1 MLSSCIENG
10 TKEAEQ
16 SVMDDAIKRLVNM
29 KVFSTNKTVDEPEP
43 WELIYK
49 DLLLLILDENNKI
62 EYRIYE
68 LFEDDNTDGIV
79 EEDYYVSLSQGLKKI
94 ICFSNL
100 DLENVVF
107 DKIHNYKTGDFF
119 TDYEDVVISLA
130 SSNDYDYKSGV
141 PMSGM
146 TLFTVKDEDNQQ
158 AEVELVRL
166 LAKFKLNFI
175 NVSGHKIIID
185 TLTFHGI
192 NNNDIYLLMKSRNQ
206 VILPGNRVN
215 GDDDCHKIS
224 LTDMEFDY
232 KDTIK
237 NLDLYLNESK
247 AGDQEYLY
255 MTLDDK
261 YEDKNNDNSI
271 EGYNPRKRFAFLN
284 LKELRRN
291 DYVLADVYL
300 TNYKIDIFITAC
312 EYTSDENNSISL
324 MLNRNN
330 EALVYSGDEIFIQPL
345 LYDIYEN
352 NYVYDAKPEFEILY
366 DDNDSVLKSPF
377 VFDEENNVYKA
388 ELNRESEGRIKVRVK
403 TKILDATGTEREI
416 SYYFTILK
424 IPY

>member
-100 DLENVVF
+100 DLGNVVF
-107 DKIHNYKTGDFF
+107 DKIHNYKTGDYF

-206 VILPGNRVN
+206 VVLPGNRVN

-388 ELNRESEGRIKVRVK
+388 ELNRESEGIIKVRVK